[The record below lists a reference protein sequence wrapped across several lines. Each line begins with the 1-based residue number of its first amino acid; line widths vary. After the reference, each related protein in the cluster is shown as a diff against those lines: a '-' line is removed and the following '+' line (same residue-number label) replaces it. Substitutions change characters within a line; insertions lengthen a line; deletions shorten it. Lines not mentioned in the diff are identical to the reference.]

1 MRWAKVNCACKC
13 TRLVSPAAWH
23 DSSNVREVCWIVV
36 WNLVGRTSSAQVW
49 KRATKWSPCWANHAS
64 VSWSWD
70 RHSAWLKVS
79 WTSAPWMGKA
89 EFDLG
94 CCACWSACWP
104 LTGKGGTA
112 GKAPTS
118 SRFPTAFSYFSTFSA
133 KMASSG
139 LPRPQRT
146 ALRLSKDQ
154 KCWARYLEETIL
166 KAYDSMQESC
176 RSCCTRNANICA
188 PQSLF
193 NTSGLSST
201 ELSLLIVRTADRRL
215 ARLSGVSW
223 VGMGSL
229 WGLGLIWKFS
239 LRKKQSE

>member
-1 MRWAKVNCACKC
+1 MIGLQETRWTLEEQYNAAKQRIIGLPKGQPRRGKKLYHFLTIFVQFQRSFCLEYSIQILQQCSVRALALEQVAIVLLIGKFAGGPPPHHI
-13 TRLVSPAAWH
+13 SP
-23 DSSNVREVCWIVV
+23 
-36 WNLVGRTSSAQVW
+36 
-49 KRATKWSPCWANHAS
+49 
-64 VSWSWD
+64 
-70 RHSAWLKVS
+70 HSLPRWQA
-79 WTSAPWMGKA
+79 
-89 EFDLG
+89 
-94 CCACWSACWP
+94 
-104 LTGKGGTA
+104 
-112 GKAPTS
+112 
-118 SRFPTAFSYFSTFSA
+118 R
-133 KMASSG
+133 G

-229 WGLGLIWKFS
+229 WGLGPVW
-239 LRKKQSE
+239 SESSVCAKNNQNSVGDAACMGKT

>member
-79 WTSAPWMGKA
+79 WTSAPWMRKA

-139 LPRPQRT
+139 P
-146 ALRLSKDQ
+146 SKTS
-154 KCWARYLEETIL
+154 ARFT
-166 KAYDSMQESC
+166 KMSH
-176 RSCCTRNANICA
+176 
-188 PQSLF
+188 
-193 NTSGLSST
+193 
-201 ELSLLIVRTADRRL
+201 
-215 ARLSGVSW
+215 
-223 VGMGSL
+223 
-229 WGLGLIWKFS
+229 
-239 LRKKQSE
+239 

>member
-1 MRWAKVNCACKC
+1 M
-13 TRLVSPAAWH
+13 
-23 DSSNVREVCWIVV
+23 
-36 WNLVGRTSSAQVW
+36 
-49 KRATKWSPCWANHAS
+49 AN
-64 VSWSWD
+64 
-70 RHSAWLKVS
+70 
-79 WTSAPWMGKA
+79 GKIQYY
-89 EFDLG
+89 
-94 CCACWSACWP
+94 
-104 LTGKGGTA
+104 T
-112 GKAPTS
+112 
-118 SRFPTAFSYFSTFSA
+118 TAFSQRVWVTGTLAVQPLECEGAPLQESTWFQMEEQYKRPFHISPHSLPRWQA
-133 KMASSG
+133 QG

-229 WGLGLIWKFS
+229 
-239 LRKKQSE
+239 